1 MNPPMW
7 GDQTISGEKKAL
19 VIIPTY
25 NERENIAEV
34 IRRVLVQSPNIDVL
48 VVDDN
53 SPDGTAEI
61 VEQLSREE
69 PRVRLIRRKEKMGLG
84 TAYLEGFRYG
94 LQNGYHYLLEMDAD
108 LSHDPDEIPH
118 FLKEINEAHLV
129 IGSRYL
135 TGVNVVN
142 WPLSRLLLSYFAS
155 VYVRLITGLPLK
167 DATSGFKCYRRE
179 VLESLNLNNIT
190 TSGYGFQ
197 VEMKWRTWMEGFKLK
212 EIPIIFVDRTVGK
225 SKMSR
230 AIVREAII
238 LVLKLGIKGFFKRF
252 KLAKRDGWRPLN

>member
-1 MNPPMW
+1 MSPQVR
-7 GDQTISGEKKAL
+7 GEHTTSGEKKIL

-25 NERENIAEV
+25 NERDNIEEV
-34 IRRVLVQSPNIDVL
+34 IRRVLAQSPHIDVL

-61 VEQLSREE
+61 VENMSREE
-69 PRVRLIRRKEKMGLG
+69 PRIGLIRRRGKMGLG

-94 LQNGYHYLLEMDAD
+94 LQNGYHYLFEMDAD
-108 LSHDPDEIPH
+108 LSHDPAEIPH
-118 FLKEINEAHLV
+118 FLKAIRDAHLV

-142 WPLSRLLLSYFAS
+142 WPLSRLLLSYLAS

-179 VLESLNLNNIT
+179 VLETINLNNIT